1 LVYLV
6 GPVKIAQRARSDAR
20 KVHYMIF
27 QYLTEEVSMVSI
39 PKCVGILSCGAVLCL
54 GLSNGAQAGNAAS
67 ASDEIKAAQSDR
79 SPGGQGVRE
88 KQLNDPMK
96 DRISKG
102 GRTIRGEVL
111 RVEGDNYFI
120 KGGDGKEVRL
130 HTDKTTEILRTIQRG
145 DQIEAKVTDQNHTQ
159 KLDLLD
165 RATGGAGYENE
176 TRRP

>member
-1 LVYLV
+1 
-6 GPVKIAQRARSDAR
+6 
-20 KVHYMIF
+20 
-27 QYLTEEVSMVSI
+27 MVSI
-39 PKCVGILSCGAVLCL
+39 PKCIGILSCGALLCL

-79 SPGGQGVRE
+79 SQVRE
-88 KQLNDPMK
+88 KQLHDPMK
-96 DRISKG
+96 DRMSKG

-111 RVEGDNYFI
+111 RVEGGNYFI
-120 KGGDGKEVRL
+120 KDGDGKEVRL
-130 HTDKTTEILRTIQRG
+130 HTDKTTEILRTIQQG

-165 RATGGAGYENE
+165 RGTDAGYGNE